1 MNRKMKDSGVEWIGE
16 IPEDWEVKRIK
27 EILEERI
34 EKNKNLELNTILSLS
49 AKNGVTLYDEKNHSG
64 NKPSE
69 DLSKY
74 KIVRN
79 NDIVVNSMNIIAG
92 SVGLSKYEGCI
103 SQVYYIYHNKLDNNI
118 KFIYYIFKCKQFQ
131 ESLKGL
137 GNGILIKETD
147 KGNLNTIRTKI
158 PSNKLIMQYSVYCKK
173 MIQDKIVETLDKKCT
188 QIDTLI
194 QNQQQQIEKLKQY
207 KQSLITETVT
217 KGLEP
222 NVPMK
227 DSGVEWIGEIPK
239 DWEVNRIK
247 YICEFNPSNKNKFLD
262 SEIISYSPME
272 CIKNGYM
279 INQEIQ
285 VSNLVS
291 GLTYF
296 EENDILMA
304 KVTPCFEN
312 GNIAIANNLTN
323 GVGYGSSELFVFRTL
338 SVNRKWLF
346 YFLRNTKFTDLAKST
361 MTGTGGLK
369 RVSPIFVKNLL
380 LAVPPLDKQE
390 KISNYLDKKC
400 SQIDNLIKIKEEKI
414 QKLNDYKKSIIYE
427 YVTGKKEA

>member
-16 IPEDWEVKRIK
+16 IPEDWEVSKIK
-27 EILEERI
+27 YVTNELYTGATPQSENDDFYSDIGIPFVTISDMSCNDFVEVTKKSITEQGQEDKKLKILPKGTILYSIYATIGKVSELNIDACINLALLAILHNETL
-34 EKNKNLELNTILSLS
+34 NKNYL
-49 AKNGVTLYDEKNHSG
+49 
-64 NKPSE
+64 
-69 DLSKY
+69 KY
-74 KIVRN
+74 
-79 NDIVVNSMNIIAG
+79 
-92 SVGLSKYEGCI
+92 
-103 SQVYYIYHNKLDNNI
+103 
-118 KFIYYIFKCKQFQ
+118 
-131 ESLKGL
+131 SLKSMESYVL
-137 GNGILIKETD
+137 SQCFLSSQN
-147 KGNLNTIRTKI
+147 NLNTSKVKNFNILI
-158 PSNKLIMQYSVYCKK
+158 PCNEKQKLIA
-173 MIQDKIVETLDKKCT
+173 ETLDKKCT
-188 QIDTLI
+188 QIDALI

-227 DSGVEWIGEIPK
+227 DSGVEWIGEIPEN
-239 DWEVNRIK
+239 WEVNRIK

-262 SEIISYSPME
+262 SQIISYSPME

-380 LAVPPLDKQE
+380 LAVPPLEEQE
-390 KISNYLDKKC
+390 KIVNYLDKKC